1 MATKLIPAPIDN
13 KNLLED
19 PFEDDVFG
27 NFYAARDH
35 RDSSR
40 SRHLIGNLKINTDDL
55 YIDAI
60 IEVLWKYGN
69 NTICIKMLA
78 CPPTEDFDEML
89 KDVRKYYEQIFK
101 EWENPDNENLK
112 VMFVEGLRDRLE
124 VFFSFEVEE

>member
-1 MATKLIPAPIDN
+1 MATKLVPAPIDN

-27 NFYAARDH
+27 NFYAAYDH
-35 RDSSR
+35 RDGSR

-60 IEVLWKYGN
+60 IDVSWIYGEN
-69 NTICIKMLA
+69 IICIKMLA

-101 EWENPDNENLK
+101 GWENPDNENLK
-112 VMFVEGLRDRLE
+112 VKFVEGLRDRLG
-124 VFFSFEVEE
+124 VGFFFEVEE

>member
-35 RDSSR
+35 RDGSR
-40 SRHLIGNLKINTDDL
+40 SRHLIGNLKINADDL

-60 IEVLWKYGN
+60 IDVSWKYGGN
-69 NTICIKMLA
+69 NIYIKMLA

-89 KDVRKYYEQIFK
+89 KDVRKYYERIFK
-101 EWENPDNENLK
+101 EWENPDNEGLK
-112 VMFVEGLRDRLE
+112 IIFHRLN
-124 VFFSFEVEE
+124 VGFDVTFYFEVDE